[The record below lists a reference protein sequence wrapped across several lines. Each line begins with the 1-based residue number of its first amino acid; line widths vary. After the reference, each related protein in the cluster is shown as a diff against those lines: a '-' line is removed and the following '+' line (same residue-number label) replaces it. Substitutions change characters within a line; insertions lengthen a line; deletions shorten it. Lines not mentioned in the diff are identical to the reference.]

1 MAILNFSVYE
11 IQIPFWRGGEGEG
24 GGGGGGKFGPK
35 NQSCQFKLKCGTL
48 TNSNMQTR
56 LIPRLYLD

>member
-24 GGGGGGKFGPK
+24 GGGGGVNLVQKIK
-35 NQSCQFKLKCGTL
+35 VVSLK
-48 TNSNMQTR
+48 
-56 LIPRLYLD
+56 